1 MFWGRGG
8 HPDRRT
14 SKPETSKGLMSR
26 GADAVFHRGG
36 SECMAH
42 RGRTTKLVDEKV
54 VPVVEETAVVYKE
67 RVVTDR
73 VRLHKQVHEEQEV
86 LDIPV
91 QTESLE
97 VERVPVGRWIEAP
110 VGIRQEGD
118 TTIYPVV
125 EEVLV
130 VEKRLRLVEEV
141 RVTQR
146 RATRHVREQVA
157 LRREEILVEREAAP
171 RDPDRDPEA

>member
-1 MFWGRGG
+1 MANPKRNGRLA
-8 HPDRRT
+8 
-14 SKPETSKGLMSR
+14 E
-26 GADAVFHRGG
+26 
-36 SECMAH
+36 
-42 RGRTTKLVDEKV
+42 EKV

-73 VRLHKQVHEEQEV
+73 VRLTKQVHENHEV

-91 QTESLE
+91 QTETLE
-97 VERVPVGRWIEAP
+97 VERVPVDRFVEAAAP
-110 VGIRQEGD
+110 ANRQEGD
-118 TTIYPVV
+118 TTVYPVV

-146 RATRHVREQVA
+146 RATRHVREEVV
-157 LRREEILVEREAAP
+157 LRREEITVEHMA
-171 RDPDRDPEA
+171 DPDGAGRDDAA

>member
-1 MFWGRGG
+1 MAE
-8 HPDRRT
+8 PDPPRR
-14 SKPETSKGLMSR
+14 
-26 GADAVFHRGG
+26 
-36 SECMAH
+36 
-42 RGRTTKLVDEKV
+42 LVEEKV
-54 VPVVEETAVVYKE
+54 VPVIEETAVVYKE

-73 VRLHKQVHEEQEV
+73 VRLHKRVQATREV

-110 VGIRQEGD
+110 AGIRQEGD

-141 RVTQR
+141 RVTRR
-146 RATRHVREQVA
+146 RATRQVREEVS
-157 LRREEILVEREAAP
+157 LRREEILVEHDAP
-171 RDPDRDPEA
+171 PDGPQRDPGP

>member
-1 MFWGRGG
+1 
-8 HPDRRT
+8 
-14 SKPETSKGLMSR
+14 
-26 GADAVFHRGG
+26 
-36 SECMAH
+36 MAH
-42 RGRTTKLVDEKV
+42 RGQTTRLVDEKV

-73 VRLHKQVHEEQEV
+73 VRLRKQVHEDQEV

-91 QTESLE
+91 RTESLE
-97 VERVPVGRWIEAP
+97 VERVPVDRWIDAP
-110 VGIRQEGD
+110 AAIRQEGD

-157 LRREEILVEREAAP
+157 LRREEIVVEREAAP

>member
-1 MFWGRGG
+1 MAEPNPSGR
-8 HPDRRT
+8 
-14 SKPETSKGLMSR
+14 
-26 GADAVFHRGG
+26 
-36 SECMAH
+36 
-42 RGRTTKLVDEKV
+42 LVEEKV
-54 VPVVEETAVVYKE
+54 VPVIEETAVVYKE

-73 VRLHKQVHEEQEV
+73 VRLHKRVQATQEV

-97 VERVPVGRWIEAP
+97 VERVAIGAWIEAP
-110 VGIRQEGD
+110 AGIRQEGD

-141 RVTQR
+141 RVTRR
-146 RATRHVREQVA
+146 RATRQVREEVS
-157 LRREEILVEREAAP
+157 LRREEILVERDAP
-171 RDPDRDPEA
+171 PGGPERDPGP

>member
-1 MFWGRGG
+1 MAEPDPSGR
-8 HPDRRT
+8 
-14 SKPETSKGLMSR
+14 
-26 GADAVFHRGG
+26 
-36 SECMAH
+36 
-42 RGRTTKLVDEKV
+42 LVEEKV
-54 VPVVEETAVVYKE
+54 VPVIEETAVVYKE

-73 VRLHKQVHEEQEV
+73 VRLHKRVHATQEV

-97 VERVPVGRWIEAP
+97 VERVPLGHWVEAP
-110 VGIRQEGD
+110 PAIRTEGD

-141 RVTQR
+141 RVTR
-146 RATRHVREQVA
+146 RQETRRVQERVA
-157 LRREEILVEREAAP
+157 LRREEVVVERDAAASNGA
-171 RDPDRDPEA
+171 DRDTDA

>member
-1 MFWGRGG
+1 M
-8 HPDRRT
+8 
-14 SKPETSKGLMSR
+14 
-26 GADAVFHRGG
+26 ADADRD
-36 SECMAH
+36 
-42 RGRTTKLVDEKV
+42 GRLVDETV
-54 VPVVEETAVVYKE
+54 VPVIDETAVVYKE

-110 VGIRQEGD
+110 TAIRQEGD

-171 RDPDRDPEA
+171 RGPDRDPEA